1 MNMNIRAGT
10 ARDYLESI
18 SKEIYSELPRDILN
32 IVDLDLFGA
41 EVVIYTLSPGKFADY
56 YDKIR
61 ELAKKLK
68 KRITIRTPNLEEIAK
83 KNEEE
88 AKRFEEVINKNR
100 KPPEE
105 AKKIIKKI
113 IPEEAGIKK
122 IVFDNT
128 SGKVYIEAVKP
139 GVVIGKGHAN
149 KIRILKET
157 GWIPEIKRYPP
168 IPSPIIWTIRE
179 FYMRDEVDNF
189 RTRMLKRI
197 AMKINIQSTWMIK
210 GQKTWVRIT
219 SLGGYQEVG
228 RNCHLLTT
236 KESRVLVDCG
246 ISLGAPPQEMF
257 PDFKIPEFNLEEI
270 DAIVLTHAHLDHTGA
285 LLYILSGHSE
295 YTYDGPIYC
304 TEPTRDLLYLLLKDY
319 MSLSR
324 DFYLQVKLEDILKRI
339 ITVDYG
345 TTLDITPDIRM
356 TFYNAGHILGS
367 AMVHFHIGEGFYNVA
382 FTGDFKYD
390 KRSRVPRLLPP
401 ADPAFPRLE
410 ALVMEAT
417 YGGKRDTA
425 SFDDAVNR
433 LGDII
438 RNAYRK
444 KAKVIIPA
452 FTVGRSQDVMFA
464 IRYLRDHKLI
474 PEDIPIYIDGSIW
487 EATAIHTSYPEY
499 LSKYVRDLI
508 YEEGEKIFDKNVFID
523 VHKDKDKRLEIV
535 SERGP
540 AVIITTSGMING
552 GPIFEYLYYL
562 GQDENNVLVFVGY
575 QAEGTIGRRIQD
587 GARTIMIPVDGRNT
601 LVELK
606 LDVETVEGFSGH
618 AYRDQLE
625 NFLLDLN
632 ARRGQGIK
640 LQNIVVHHGEP
651 KKIESMARWI
661 ERNIRAKSIRTPSNL
676 ETVRLI

>member
-1 MNMNIRAGT
+1 MSMNIRAGT

-18 SKEIYSELPRDILN
+18 SKEIYSVLPKDILN

-68 KRITIRTPNLEEIAK
+68 KRITIRTPNLEEIAR
-83 KNEEE
+83 KN
-88 AKRFEEVINKNR
+88 A
-100 KPPEE
+100 
-105 AKKIIKKI
+105 
-113 IPEEAGIKK
+113 EEAGIKK
-122 IVFDNT
+122 IVFDKT
-128 SGKVYIEAVKP
+128 SGRVYIEAVKP
-139 GVVIGKGHAN
+139 GVVIGKGHTN
-149 KIRILKET
+149 KIKILKET

-168 IPSPIIWTIRE
+168 IPSPIIWEIRE
-179 FYMRDEVDNF
+179 FYMDRGVDDF
-189 RTRMLKRI
+189 RTKMLKRI
-197 AMKINIQSTWMIK
+197 AYKINIQSTWMIT

-219 SLGGYQEVG
+219 ALGGYQEVG

-236 KESRVLVDCG
+236 KDSRVLVDCG
-246 ISLGAPPQEMF
+246 ISLGASPRDMF
-257 PDFKIPEFNLEEI
+257 PELKIPEFNLEEI

-285 LLYILSGHSE
+285 LLYLLSGYSE
-295 YTYDGPIYC
+295 HKYDGPIYC
-304 TEPTRDLLYLLLKDY
+304 TEPTRDLLYLLLEDY
-319 MSLSR
+319 ISLSR
-324 DFYLQVKLEDILKRI
+324 DPFPQARPEEILKRV

-390 KRSRVPRLLPP
+390 KKSRIPRLLPP

-425 SFDDAVNR
+425 SFDDAVNK

-438 RNAYRK
+438 RTAYRK
-444 KAKVIIPA
+444 RGKVIIPA
-452 FTVGRSQDVMFA
+452 FVVGRSQDVMFA
-464 IRYLRDHKLI
+464 IRYLRDNKLI

-508 YEEGEKIFDKNVFID
+508 YEEGEKIFDKDVFIN
-523 VHKDKDKRLEIV
+523 VGKDKNKRLDVI
-535 SERGP
+535 SESGP
-540 AVIITTSGMING
+540 AVIITTSGMLNG
-552 GPIFEYLYYL
+552 GPVLEYLYYL
-562 GQDENNVLVFVGY
+562 GRDENNILVFVGY
-575 QAEGTIGRRIQD
+575 QAEGTLGRRIQD
-587 GARTIMIPVDGRNT
+587 GARTITIPIDGKLTTVDLR
-601 LVELK
+601 
-606 LDVETVEGFSGH
+606 LDIETVEGFSGH

-632 ARRGQGIK
+632 ARRNLGIK
-640 LQNIVVHHGEP
+640 LQNVIVHHGEP
-651 KKIESMARWI
+651 KKIESIAKWV
-661 ERNIRAKSIRTPSNL
+661 ERNIRVKNVRTPDNL